1 MRKNTIK
8 KLMAFTLVGML
19 AVSNLSNVNVMAG
32 NQKKEAQAGIV
43 LETKDGIAD
52 FENGTA
58 NILLQ
63 GNDGQTLKGKEFQV
77 HQLFH
82 AENAAGG
89 ESIQYTLEQK
99 YAAVLKTVVGEKLNK
114 PAQEV
119 TEYEII
125 DYIQTLNQNQVEGT
139 QAEQKPEGSYSD
151 FRYFVEEVRDAIRK
165 ENISGDTVKVID
177 TRQDNTVEIRGLTF
191 GYYLVDEVSAVG
203 GTHTASSLCMVSTA
217 NPDAEIHIKSDYPTI
232 EKKIQEDDYKE
243 MIGNDGWNDIGD
255 YEIGQTVP
263 YQFISHVPNMN
274 GYHTYYFAWHD
285 KMDKALTFKPETV
298 QIVIKDADKEYVLD
312 KSEFV
317 LTENPTE
324 EETFQ
329 VEIQDLKKI
338 VDREFNKMNDLK
350 ENIYGQEITLRFDAV
365 LNDNASNDT
374 GRPGFENDVKL
385 EFSNN
390 PDSDGNGSTG
400 ETQWDTVVCF
410 TYKLNGLKT
419 NNHGTKL
426 EGAKFRLYADAECT
440 QEIYVK
446 KDEKGYIVINRDSAG
461 ESVPEN
467 AVEMVS
473 DEEGIFTIYG
483 LDGGTYYLKETEAPA
498 GYRPILDPIKLE
510 VIPTYTDDR
519 NNYLKGDGATDKT
532 LKTLEFVAYI
542 NQFVNGAMKEDTVL
556 LESNIEEGSGNLTV
570 INEVG
575 KKLPSTGSQMMI
587 FVMGAGMLCMAFG
600 LRKARKNK

>member
-1 MRKNTIK
+1 M
-8 KLMAFTLVGML
+8 
-19 AVSNLSNVNVMAG
+19 
-32 NQKKEAQAGIV
+32 
-43 LETKDGIAD
+43 
-52 FENGTA
+52 
-58 NILLQ
+58 
-63 GNDGQTLKGKEFQV
+63 
-77 HQLFH
+77 
-82 AENAAGG
+82 
-89 ESIQYTLEQK
+89 
-99 YAAVLKTVVGEKLNK
+99 
-114 PAQEV
+114 
-119 TEYEII
+119 
-125 DYIQTLNQNQVEGT
+125 
-139 QAEQKPEGSYSD
+139 
-151 FRYFVEEVRDAIRK
+151 
-165 ENISGDTVKVID
+165 
-177 TRQDNTVEIRGLTF
+177 
-191 GYYLVDEVSAVG
+191 
-203 GTHTASSLCMVSTA
+203 
-217 NPDAEIHIKSDYPTI
+217 
-232 EKKIQEDDYKE
+232 
-243 MIGNDGWNDIGD
+243 
-255 YEIGQTVP
+255 
-263 YQFISHVPNMN
+263 
-274 GYHTYYFAWHD
+274 
-285 KMDKALTFKPETV
+285 
-298 QIVIKDADKEYVLD
+298 
-312 KSEFV
+312 
-317 LTENPTE
+317 
-324 EETFQ
+324 
-329 VEIQDLKKI
+329 
-338 VDREFNKMNDLK
+338 
-350 ENIYGQEITLRFDAV
+350 
-365 LNDNASNDT
+365 
-374 GRPGFENDVKL
+374 

-483 LDGGTYYLKETEAPA
+483 LDGSTYYLKETEAPA

>member
-8 KLMAFTLVGML
+8 KLVAFTLVGML
-19 AVSNLSNVNVMAG
+19 AVSNLSGVKVIAG

-82 AENAAGG
+82 AENSAGG

-125 DYIQTLNQNQVEGT
+125 DYIQTLNHNQVEGT
-139 QAEQKPEGSYSD
+139 QAEQKLEGSYSD
-151 FRYFVEEVRDAIRK
+151 FRYFVEEVRDEIRK

-177 TRQDNTVEIRGLTF
+177 TKQDNTVEIRGLTF

-217 NPDAEIHIKSDYPTI
+217 NPDAEVHIKSDYPTI
-232 EKKIQEDDYKE
+232 EKKIQEDDNRE
-243 MIGNDGWNDIGD
+243 QIGNDGWNDIGD

-298 QIVIKDADKEYVLD
+298 QIVIKDADKEYVLE

-317 LTENPTE
+317 ITENPTE

-365 LNDNASNDT
+365 LNDNAANDT

-400 ETQWDTVVCF
+400 ETPWDTVVCF

-426 EGAKFRLYADAECT
+426 EGAKFRLYVDAECT

-600 LRKARKNK
+600 LRKTRKNK